1 LLKLGIVSGVSYLFY
16 ENLQYVKK
24 YEGVDTFAEKETFY
38 ISPIFRL
45 ARFTRQCFEDAYHYI
60 RYPPLKK
67 FLPDEAPFNKALLR
81 KTLVLNFEGT
91 MYSKDHKAGDG
102 LVVHLRPGFRKLL
115 KELGQKYEIVIFSKE
130 DTNFLSD
137 VIKTIDPY

>member
-1 LLKLGIVSGVSYLFY
+1 M
-16 ENLQYVKK
+16 
-24 YEGVDTFAEKETFY
+24 DTFAEKESLY
-38 ISPIFRL
+38 ISPFFRL
-45 ARFTRQCFEDAYHYI
+45 ARFTKQCFEDAYHYV

-102 LVVHLRPGFRKLL
+102 LVVHL
-115 KELGQKYEIVIFSKE
+115 
-130 DTNFLSD
+130 
-137 VIKTIDPY
+137 